1 MKRILCYILIVLM
14 ILQMTYP
21 ALAYTSNT
29 INNSMEKNQTILD
42 KLQSMYGDNLS
53 EDDIV
58 NELSNMGLLDE
69 QGNLNVTESIMV
81 DGTPMTLDQVKQMLY
96 KDDADLSKVV
106 SVDGT
111 ELKLADLKIMIEIEE
126 ELARLKRE
134 YFDDAVPLTDEHNAA
149 LKSLVNQIGSQGIS
163 LLSGETEIPINHDLR
178 IKVNIKTKTNFT
190 AADGT
195 SAVEL
200 EFSVV
205 NKEGILTQ
213 LPYDVS
219 FKIRTLEGS
228 AKDGIHYQGVD
239 ETLIFYTGW
248 ESFVKTITINP
259 FSSNDTAD
267 MRWNGEKVFYI
278 QLYDPDKILFEGG
291 ARNVEIPVT
300 LNKTYSWSDSMS
312 FSRDVK
318 FWIKDDNSLRIPSYS
333 TINYYLRPDNG
344 FWSSYEDDA
353 SLVNM
358 YNSFITST
366 EDIHG
371 SFENAKFEY
380 YPYIRIDNAFNRS
393 DTMTTYPMLGIYNND
408 YALQEMENAEYG
420 LLEVSSINYYDYG
433 VKKIP
438 LTMLPV
444 NYVDPYGTQLWFR
457 TYGALPDYVSFTQA
471 EFTNESEFT
480 TPAYMSVQAHIS
492 ESYEILDDINPDV
505 IGITAPTGEYYS
517 GQTIPVTVEFSEPV
531 KTDYTDTYYGIKYD
545 IGMRMQGDNT
555 KRYTPIETS
564 TTSKY
569 ATFLYQVP
577 KSPNS
582 SLFIDF
588 VTGITDMNYNKTTMW
603 PSDSSTYI
611 IPGVNMKI
619 DPLLAFGDLELI
631 NQPGNAVYAPDDTIE
646 VKLNI
651 NTDFSQWLE
660 QEEEFDINSKQLK
673 KVYIK
678 AGSFT
683 YPLAMG
689 GEGALEGSFYT
700 ADIPAKNYA
709 GENIETVKIELY
721 KDGTF
726 VEAMENAPAYF
737 TGGTPVIGKILTTT
751 IDYVRLVYAINLDI
765 SSYPENNKIYL
776 TAETS
781 TKLSATVIPE
791 DASFKDIKWE
801 STNEAVAVIDE
812 VTGIITPVSPGLVKF
827 RAISDNGGFGS
838 PVTTE
843 TPEFEVLDGGPP
855 AIVFPAG
862 NNSFYTKKNEPVKIL
877 WSQNLIGR
885 TDGVPAKFDIEIFE
899 GYYLTKESI
908 GAATPV
914 YENETVDENS
924 IIVPENTLSK
934 VSTDSVPSYTVRVS
948 AQNPDN
954 TSETLS
960 AIGYIIVYPLPA
972 KVKLSALDSYYITDE
987 ISSINIDWE
996 LNEYSG
1002 GEFEFKIVKNQNT
1015 LHTDTSAES
1024 SDYTL
1029 NIDLVPA
1036 DQLKD
1041 IYTVSVKAKNTQD
1054 NGYST
1059 DSFLLHVYNRNSMNI
1074 LTDNND
1080 LDSVY
1085 LDNNDYIKNL
1095 YTTNG
1100 SQGILDLNR
1109 EIGLKKF
1116 MGINYSQYPWGNI
1129 TDQIKW
1135 KSDNSRIASVNYKQ
1149 GTLYENI
1156 EKFDYTSYRPSTE
1169 FMLAGNSDGRATITA
1184 THAATGMTDTL
1195 NVDVKTLKDKLYI
1208 FNFYPRQ
1215 ETEVEYTNGLG
1226 QLRTLKTNSAG
1237 EIAVYEESGIAS
1249 SISLK
1254 SGSDSNMYL
1263 GTLYNERLVSAEKDP
1278 GMYELYPVNIFEL
1291 RPAAKV
1297 QLFFKNSEGEPF
1309 SGQATY
1315 RGAVYKN
1322 GKICSETMESD
1333 GQLLS
1338 IGSDGKFTLNF
1349 DTTKFWTEENSEK
1362 LSGSD
1367 KLMFIYE
1374 VIFNDSYYPQLLEVN
1389 GNITVEDTVKF
1400 GESIVNLEP
1409 VEVLNTNKPF
1419 VQSHKINYNLPGGR
1433 RLDVTKYTGA
1443 VGPGNTYP
1451 TADLESVITWWGYEK
1466 KDGYDVKLYDE
1477 YGALIDG
1484 QKVKTIIYPWSLL
1497 AYTKNITTMTEE
1509 SLNLEIGEKKA
1520 ARLSLFNTAG
1530 SLLKQ
1535 TNCPFMLTNMVGAPD
1550 AGDDDK
1556 GVKKAAEELNESGN
1570 LEFDGSMVNNG
1581 DSIIGIALDLMSGT
1595 SLGGQLMN
1603 LKIIATEDPMIY
1615 RGLITMQQGVGSTD
1629 ASSVTVDVGGVETSF
1644 DYTPDPAEMM
1654 DLMQKSSEDLD
1665 KELMENM
1672 EKTVSGD
1679 VDYGLTITGYFEVEV
1694 RYDYKAEKWIMV
1706 VIGGGF
1712 DLDALIGYTFKMNQ
1726 MAGPVPVTGEFS
1738 LGAACK
1744 LEFRAIKPYGNV
1756 PSNINAAD
1764 VNDFFTA
1771 LRIKFYV
1778 SAFGGFGFDYSIVAL
1793 KIGVFGKINL
1803 DYELEFLNRSYLG
1816 PPPQGYGELFGIE
1829 LGLTGQVGIKFVA
1842 KLLFISYEAVLASYE
1857 YTVDIWKEGNPELIK
1872 QWKDSQNSNL
1882 MGSNS
1887 IINTMYA
1894 SSMRL
1899 RTVKESL
1906 NLEDRDYLELY
1917 DRSWGNTARRS
1928 MRLVLQDTK
1937 DIQTN
1942 SYPYSNPVVTNDGG
1956 IMAYMSDSD
1965 STDLN
1970 ETRASW
1976 AILSGLGE
1984 YSDMGPIQDIQ
1995 GEAYADNNLNIDGDS
2010 SFAAAAWEQQSIKID
2025 TVGSLTELDIS
2036 AMINSSEIVA
2046 GIYDGNTWETTYLT
2060 DNLVSDM
2067 APAAATNGN
2076 RAVVAWRSLAGS
2088 RTDGDGADNPLV
2100 YDDVNDSILYKV
2112 YENGGWSSET
2122 YTLYNSSSGN
2132 VKAVSAA
2139 MMPDGTTGIV
2149 YTLDY
2154 GTDDDAFDCE
2164 TILAVIDNE
2173 NKVIADIR
2181 LTNNDSAD
2189 LNPQIAAVDFGSEE
2203 GSKFVAGWY
2212 NVTEDGITDIKFAAA
2227 DRLGNI
2233 SNEFIDSISSINE
2246 NSAVIITDS
2255 FKFVKK
2261 SNLSIGDFTIVWVE
2275 PTLEFDDTINKNA
2288 ENDCLKAVKFMR
2300 DSNGRIYLTAPL
2312 DVATMSSFTLIDH
2325 LDAYS
2330 DLDNTVKAVMLCS
2343 TYDGQLEEQGKGVY
2357 TVESVS
2363 SMKYAE
2369 KTFENNINI
2378 RDIYINYN
2386 EIKNNFRLPIAFT
2399 VTNMGIEPIS
2409 SIKIELQPDDVV
2421 EVLDN
2426 LNLLPNQSLSLTV
2439 YYDVP
2444 GEAEGIHDLNYIV
2457 SANFTG
2463 GDIREKTG
2471 LLNLDI
2477 PDTGIAKVELV
2488 SDEQGK
2494 RVVQLSL
2501 HNISDIPLAGSQRK
2515 VYAGLYTSSLC
2526 NDVSEV
2532 GVEEITGGDLELLD
2546 EGALTKRFTY
2556 SVPTAGISAGGVRLY
2571 AKIWVEEEIGGKFG
2585 EVTEYNTANNNRS
2598 ILIPN
2603 PLEANNGSRFLVT
2616 VVQENSTDSTT
2627 AHVTVKNLS
2636 MEPSTNG
2643 NVILQLLDANGKIIE
2658 TKFLAATSQDLLSL
2672 AGEESKTRDIGF
2684 TQLGSRVTAEYFTAD
2699 SSMDPAV
2706 SNISLNGIAMGFE
2719 ESVTDY
2725 SLKSVNLSNTMIVA
2739 AAKNINHRVEIRNA
2753 KNNMLLAS
2761 GTGSAAY
2768 DLSLPYNSTVQVKV
2782 TVTNT
2787 ETLAVSDTYNIS
2799 ILSTRKADG
2808 TVLLTAPSRNY
2819 EKAKVYVT
2827 AENLTGFTPVKWQM
2841 KDNGEWSEVQSW
2853 NMNNDNIYSIN
2864 SLGDYTLMARL
2875 FDEDGYYMDSNTV
2888 TLKVAK
2894 HSDNSTDPEKPAE
2907 PEVPVIPSGMFYD
2920 VLEGLWYYEAV
2931 NYLATNGII
2940 KGVGDGMFAPE
2951 ANIKRADFL
2960 IMVMNAYGISLD
2972 EEIEDNFNDAGDKYY
2987 TKYLGTAKRMGLVSG
3002 VGENMFVPENLITRQ
3017 DMTIILY
3024 RILEKLGKL
3033 PESTES
3039 AIFEEFMD
3047 KDDIAD
3053 YAKEGMKTFA
3063 ESKII
3068 SGYDNRLHPF
3078 GLTTRAQAA
3087 QILYNLLK

>member
-1 MKRILCYILIVLM
+1 MKRALSCILIVFM

-21 ALAYTSNT
+21 AFAYTSNT
-29 INNSMEKNQTILD
+29 INNSMQENQTILD
-42 KLQSMYGDNLS
+42 KLQSMYGDNLT

-69 QGNLNVTESIMV
+69 GGNLNVTESIMV

-96 KDDADLSKVV
+96 KDDADLSRVV

-111 ELKLADLKIMIEIEE
+111 EIKLADLKIMIEIEE
-126 ELARLKRE
+126 ELARLKKE
-134 YFDDAVPLTDEHNAA
+134 YFENSVPLTVDHNAA
-149 LKSLVNQIGSQGIS
+149 LKSLVNQIESQGIS

-190 AADGT
+190 AADGD
-195 SAVEL
+195 SGVQL

-205 NKEGILTQ
+205 DKEGKLTQ

-219 FKIRTLEGS
+219 FKLRTLDGS
-228 AKDGIHYQGVD
+228 AKDGIHYKGVD
-239 ETLIFYTGW
+239 ETLTFYTVW
-248 ESFVKTITINP
+248 ESFVKTIPINA
-259 FSSNDTAD
+259 FSSNETSD
-267 MRWNGEKVFYI
+267 MRWDGKKVFYI
-278 QLYDPDKILFEGG
+278 QLYDPDKILFEGDVS
-291 ARNVEIPVT
+291 NIEIPVT
-300 LNKTYSWSDSMS
+300 LNKSYSWSDRMS
-312 FSRDVK
+312 FTWDNIK
-318 FWIKDDNSLRIPSYS
+318 LTIKDDNILRIPSYD

-344 FWSSYEDDA
+344 FWSPYEDDA
-353 SLVNM
+353 ALVKM
-358 YNSFITST
+358 YNDFSTSA

-380 YPYIRIDNAFNRS
+380 YPYIMIQNSFNRF
-393 DTMTTYPMLGIYNND
+393 DTMTTFPMLEIYD
-408 YALQEMENAEYG
+408 SGWKEIENTEYG
-420 LLEVSSINYYDYG
+420 LLEVNSINYYDYG
-433 VKKIP
+433 VKKIQ

-444 NYVDPYGTQLWFR
+444 NHVDPYGTQLWFR
-457 TYGALPDYVSFTQA
+457 TYGELPDNVSFTNA
-471 EFTNESEFT
+471 EFTNHSEFT
-480 TPAYMSVQAHIS
+480 NPEYMSVQAEIS
-492 ESYEILDDINPDV
+492 EHYEILDDTKPEV
-505 IGITAPTGEYYS
+505 VRITAPPGEYHS
-517 GQTIPVTVEFSEPV
+517 GQIIPVTIEFSEPV
-531 KTDYTDTYYGIKYD
+531 KTDYTDFYGVKYD
-545 IGMRMQGDNT
+545 IGMIMQGDNT
-555 KRYTPIETS
+555 KRYTSIEKS

-582 SLFIDF
+582 SLLIDF
-588 VTGITDMNYNKTTMW
+588 VSGITDINYNKTTTW
-603 PSDSSTYI
+603 PTDGSTYT
-611 IPGVNMKI
+611 IPGVEMKI
-619 DPLLAFGDLELI
+619 DPVLAFENLEFI
-631 NQPGNAVYAPDDTIE
+631 NMPGSGMYAPDDTIE
-646 VKLNI
+646 VKLNVD
-651 NTDFSQWLE
+651 TDISQWLE
-660 QEEEFDINSKQLK
+660 QEDEFDINSKQLK

-678 AGSFT
+678 AGNFT
-683 YPLAMG
+683 YPLIMG
-689 GEGALEGSFYT
+689 GEGNLEGSFYT

-709 GENIETVKIELY
+709 GTDIQNLKIELY

-726 VEAMENAPAYF
+726 VEATENVPAYF
-737 TGGTPVIGKILTTT
+737 TGGTSVIGKILTTT
-751 IDYVRLVYAINLDI
+751 IDYIKLVTEINIDT

-781 TKLSATVIPE
+781 TKLSASVMPD
-791 DASFKDIKWE
+791 DASFKDIRWE
-801 STNEAVAVIDE
+801 SSNEAVAAIDE
-812 VTGIITPVSPGLVKF
+812 ATGIITPVSLGIVKF
-827 RAISDNGGFGS
+827 LAVTDNGGFSGL
-838 PVTTE
+838 VTKE

-885 TDGVPAKFDIEIFE
+885 TDGVSAEFDIEIFE

-908 GAATPV
+908 GSATPV
-914 YENETVDENS
+914 YENEIVDLNR

-934 VSTDSVPSYTVRVS
+934 VSADSVPAYTVRVS
-948 AQNPDN
+948 VQNPDN
-954 TSETLS
+954 TTEILS

-972 KVKLSALDSYYITDE
+972 KVKLATLNSYYITDE
-987 ISSINIDWE
+987 ISSIIIDWE
-996 LNEYSG
+996 LKEFSG
-1002 GEFEFKIVKNQNT
+1002 GEFEFKIVKNQDVV
-1015 LHTDTSAES
+1015 HTDISTGNS
-1024 SDYTL
+1024 SFTL
-1029 NIDLVPA
+1029 NIDPVLA
-1036 DQLKD
+1036 DKLKD

-1059 DSFLLHVYNRNSMNI
+1059 DSFLLHVYKRNSMNI

-1080 LDSVY
+1080 LDSVA

-1095 YTTNG
+1095 YETSG

-1109 EIGLKKF
+1109 EIGLKKT

-1135 KSDNSRIASVNYKQ
+1135 KSDNSKIASVNYKQ

-1156 EKFDYTSYRPSTE
+1156 EKFDYASYRPSTE
-1169 FMLAGNSDGRATITA
+1169 FMLAGNSDGKAIITA
-1184 THAATGMTDTL
+1184 THAATGMKDTL

-1208 FNFYPRQ
+1208 FNFYPKQ

-1237 EIAVYEESGIAS
+1237 EIAIYEESGIKS

-1254 SGSDSNMYL
+1254 SGSDSNLYL
-1263 GTLYNERLVSAEKDP
+1263 STLYNEKLVSAERDP
-1278 GMYELYPVNIFEL
+1278 GIYELYPVNVFEL
-1291 RPAAKV
+1291 RSAAKV

-1309 SGQATY
+1309 TGQVTY

-1322 GKICSETMESD
+1322 GKICSETMESS
-1333 GQLLS
+1333 GKLLS
-1338 IGSDGKFTLNF
+1338 IGSDGRFTFNF
-1349 DTTKFWTEENSEK
+1349 DTTKFWVEVNSEK

-1367 KLMFIYE
+1367 KIMFIYE
-1374 VIFNDSYYPQLLEVN
+1374 VIFNDSYSPQLLEVN

-1409 VEVLNTNKPF
+1409 VEGLNNNKPF
-1419 VQSHKINYNLPGGR
+1419 VQSHKINYNLTGGR
-1433 RLDVTKYTGA
+1433 TLDVTKYTGT
-1443 VGPGNTYP
+1443 VGPSNTYP
-1451 TADLESVITWWGYEK
+1451 TADIESIITWWGYEK

-1477 YGALIDG
+1477 YGALIEG
-1484 QKVKTIIYPWSLL
+1484 QKVKTILYPWSLL
-1497 AYTKNITTMTEE
+1497 AYTKNITTMTED
-1509 SLNLEIGEKKA
+1509 SLNLEIGEKKS
-1520 ARLSLFNTAG
+1520 ARLSLFDTAG
-1530 SLLKQ
+1530 NLLKQ

-1556 GVKKAAEELNESGN
+1556 GVKKAAEDLNESGN
-1570 LEFDGSMVNNG
+1570 LEFDGSMVNND
-1581 DSIIGIALDLMSGT
+1581 DSIIGIALNLMSGT
-1595 SLGGQLMN
+1595 TLGGQLMN

-1615 RGLITMQQGVGSTD
+1615 RGLITMQQGMGSTD
-1629 ASSVTVDVGGVETSF
+1629 ASSVTVDVGGVESSF
-1644 DYTPDPAEMM
+1644 DYTPDAAEMM
-1654 DLMQKSSEDLD
+1654 DLIQKSSEDLD
-1665 KELMENM
+1665 KELTENM

-1694 RYDYKAEKWIMV
+1694 NYDDEAEKWIMV

-1726 MAGPVPVTGEFS
+1726 MAGPVPITGEFS
-1738 LGAACK
+1738 IGAACK

-1756 PSNINAAD
+1756 PSHINAAD

-1771 LRIKFYV
+1771 LRIKLYV
-1778 SAFGGFGFDYSIVAL
+1778 GAFGGFGFDYSIVAL
-1793 KIGVFGKINL
+1793 KIGVFGKINI
-1803 DYELEFLNRSYLG
+1803 DYELEFLNRAYLG
-1816 PPPQGYGELFGIE
+1816 PPPQGFGELYGIE

-1882 MGSNS
+1882 IGANS

-1894 SSMRL
+1894 SNIRL

-1917 DRSWGNTARRS
+1917 DRSWGNTTRRS
-1928 MRLVLQDTK
+1928 MRGVLPDTK

-1956 IMAYMSDSD
+1956 IIAYMSDGN

-1976 AILSGLGE
+1976 AILSGSGE
-1984 YSDMGPIQDIQ
+1984 YSDMGGIHEVQ
-1995 GEAYADNNLNIDGDS
+1995 GEAYADNNLTIDGDS
-2010 SFAAAAWEQQSIKID
+2010 DFAVASWEQQSIKIN
-2025 TVGSLTELDIS
+2025 TEGSLTKQDIS

-2046 GIYDGNTWETTYLT
+2046 GIYDGSDWKTTYLT
-2060 DNLVSDM
+2060 DNMVSDM
-2067 APAAATNGN
+2067 APAVAANGN
-2076 RAVVAWRSLAGS
+2076 RAVVAWRNLAGS
-2088 RTDGDGADNPLV
+2088 GIDDEGTDNGLV

-2112 YENGGWSSET
+2112 YENNAWTSET

-2132 VKAVSAA
+2132 IRAVSMA

-2154 GTDDDAFDCE
+2154 GKDDDVIDFE
-2164 TILAVIDNE
+2164 TILAVIDN
-2173 NKVIADIR
+2173 NNDLIADIR

-2189 LNPQIAAVDFGSEE
+2189 LNPQIAAVDFGDEE

-2212 NVTEDGITDIKFAAA
+2212 NVTKDGITDIKFAAA
-2227 DRLGNI
+2227 DSLGNI

-2261 SNLSIGDFTIVWVE
+2261 NNLSIDDFTIVWVE
-2275 PTLEFDDTINKNA
+2275 PTLEFDDTTNKNA
-2288 ENDCLKAVKFMR
+2288 ENDCLKAVRFMR
-2300 DSNGRIYLTAPL
+2300 DSTGKIYLTAPL
-2312 DVATMSSFTLIDH
+2312 DVATMNSYTLIDH

-2343 TYDGQLEEQGKGVY
+2343 TYDGQLEDQGYGVY
-2357 TVESVS
+2357 TVDSVS

-2378 RDIYINYN
+2378 RDIYIDYN
-2386 EIKNNFRLPIAFT
+2386 EIKNNFRLPISFA
-2399 VTNMGIEPIS
+2399 VTNMGIEPIN
-2409 SIKIELQPDDVV
+2409 SINIELLPDDVE
-2421 EVLDN
+2421 EVFDN
-2426 LNLLPNQSLSLTV
+2426 LNLLPNQSISLTV
-2439 YYDVP
+2439 DYDVP
-2444 GEAEGIHDLNYIV
+2444 GEAEGIHDLNYTV
-2457 SANFTG
+2457 RANFTG
-2463 GDIREKTG
+2463 GDTKEKIG
-2471 LLNLDI
+2471 HLNLDI

-2494 RVVQLSL
+2494 RVVQVSL
-2501 HNISDIPLAGSQRK
+2501 HNISDIQLAGSHRK
-2515 VYAGLYTSSLC
+2515 VYAGMYTSSLF
-2526 NDVSEV
+2526 NDVSEI
-2532 GVEEITGGDLELLD
+2532 GIEEITVGDLELLD

-2556 SVPTAGISAGGVRLY
+2556 SVPTVGIPAGGVRLY
-2571 AKIWVEEEIGGKFG
+2571 AKIWVEEEVDGKF
-2585 EVTEYNTANNNRS
+2585 EEITEYNTANNNRS

-2603 PLEANNGSRFLVT
+2603 PSEANNGNKFLVT
-2616 VVQENSTDSTT
+2616 VVQENDTDNTT

-2658 TKFLAATSQDLLSL
+2658 TKFLAATSKELLSL
-2672 AGEESKTRDIGF
+2672 AGEESKTRDIAF
-2684 TQLGSRVTAEYFTAD
+2684 TQLGSRVTAEYFTTD
-2699 SSMDPAV
+2699 PDGMDPKV
-2706 SNISLNGIAMGFE
+2706 SNITLNGIE
-2719 ESVTDY
+2719 LNYDELVTDY
-2725 SLKSVNLSNTMIVA
+2725 SLKSVNLSNTIISA
-2739 AAKNINHRVEIRNA
+2739 TAKNTNHRVDIRNA
-2753 KNNMLLAS
+2753 QNEQLLVS
-2761 GTGSAAY
+2761 GIGYATFN
-2768 DLSLPYNSTVQVKV
+2768 LSLLYDQTVQIKV
-2782 TVTNT
+2782 IVTNT
-2787 ETLAVSDTYNIS
+2787 ETLAVSDAYNIS
-2799 ILSTRKADG
+2799 ILSTKKAEG

-2819 EKAKVYVT
+2819 DKVIVYVT
-2827 AENLTGFTPVKWQM
+2827 AENLTEFTPVKWQIQ
-2841 KDNGEWSEVQSW
+2841 DNGQWSEVQPW
-2853 NMNNDNIYSIN
+2853 NTDKDNIYSIN
-2864 SLGDYTLMARL
+2864 RLGDYTLMARL

-2888 TLKVAK
+2888 SIIVVKK
-2894 HSDNSTDPEKPAE
+2894 SDKDV
-2907 PEVPVIPSGMFYD
+2907 EVPVIPTGVFSD
-2920 VLEGLWYYEAV
+2920 VTAGFWYYEAV
-2931 NYLATNGII
+2931 NYLASKGII

-2972 EEIEDNFNDAGDKYY
+2972 EEIDDNFIDAGEKYY

-3002 VGENMFVPENLITRQ
+3002 TGGNIFAPENLITRQ
-3017 DMTIILY
+3017 DMTVILY
-3024 RILEKLGKL
+3024 RILDKLGKL
-3033 PESTES
+3033 PESDAS

-3047 KDDIAD
+3047 KAEIAD